1 MISSKFMSTEE
12 IVRLLVAERER
23 IDRAI
28 EALQGPKRRGRPP
41 KNAVAAAD
49 SDSAESPAPRKK
61 RTFSKAQ
68 RAAAAERMR
77 KYWAA
82 KRKQA

>member
-1 MISSKFMSTEE
+1 MATDNIIE
-12 IVRLLVAERER
+12 LLIAERDR

-41 KNAVAAAD
+41 KDIALETQTAP
-49 SDSAESPAPRKK
+49 PAPRKK
-61 RTFSKAQ
+61 RNFSKAQ

-77 KYWAA
+77 RYWAA
-82 KRKQA
+82 RRKKG

>member
-41 KNAVAAAD
+41 KNAVAD
-49 SDSAESPAPRKK
+49 SESQESPAPRKK

-68 RAAAAERMR
+68 RAAAAERMK

>member
-1 MISSKFMSTEE
+1 MPTATIIE
-12 IVRLLVAERER
+12 LLIAERDR

-41 KNAVAAAD
+41 KDIAAETTTEA
-49 SDSAESPAPRKK
+49 PAPRKK
-61 RTFSKAQ
+61 RNFSKAQ

-82 KRKQA
+82 KRKQG